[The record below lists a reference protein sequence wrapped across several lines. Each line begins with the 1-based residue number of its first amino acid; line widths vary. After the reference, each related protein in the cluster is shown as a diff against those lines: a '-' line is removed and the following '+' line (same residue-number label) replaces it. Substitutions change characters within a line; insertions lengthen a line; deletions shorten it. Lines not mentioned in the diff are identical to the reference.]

1 MADHVAKGQIQM
13 GIEFTVQE
21 RVALYGL
28 LADHSSDIIFKSD
41 ARGFI
46 LTASPAI
53 ERLGY
58 RLPAMLIGPHIRDLV
73 LPPFADAIEA
83 AHRAA
88 LAGHGEEYW
97 LEFPTASER
106 HAGHW
111 FEIQMRGLHD
121 AAGQPYGV
129 LCIMRSIA
137 ERKSL
142 EERLFAAELT
152 DPLTRLTNRVAF
164 VAMLEYMVTG
174 ERGGCLA
181 LFDLDHF
188 MTLNMRYGQ
197 TAGDEMLVAFADLLR
212 SLARREDII
221 SRIGGERFGLLL
233 PGLSADDAAE
243 LCQPIVETLAGL
255 GHLALGDGFSVT
267 TSAGIAPIDHSLDRT
282 IKRAEVALYLAKA
295 KGRSRVESSRDDLSL
310 MRWRG

>member
-1 MADHVAKGQIQM
+1 M
-13 GIEFTVQE
+13 GIEFTLHE
-21 RVALYGL
+21 RSALYGL
-28 LADHSSDIIFKSD
+28 LADNSNDIIFKSD
-41 ARGFI
+41 RRGFI

-58 RLPAMLIGPHIRDLV
+58 RLPALLIGPHIRDLV
-73 LPPFADAIEA
+73 LPQFADAIET

-88 LAGHGEEYW
+88 LAGQGDSRW
-97 LEFPTASER
+97 VEFPAAAECNGR
-106 HAGHW
+106 HW

-129 LCIMRSIA
+129 LCIMRSIS

-164 VAMLEYMVTG
+164 VSMLEYMVSG
-174 ERGGCLA
+174 EAGGCLA

-197 TAGDEMLVAFADLLR
+197 SAGDEMLCAFADLLR

-221 SRIGGERFGLLL
+221 SRLGGQRFGLLL
-233 PGLSADDAAE
+233 PGLSPEIATE
-243 LCQPIVETLAGL
+243 LCQPIVETLAEL
-255 GHLALGDGFSVT
+255 GRFALAHGFSVT
-267 TSAGIAPIDHSLDRT
+267 TSAGIAPIGHSLDRT
-282 IKRAEVALYLAKA
+282 IKRAEVALFLAKA
-295 KGRSRVESSRDDLSL
+295 KGRSRVECSGAA
-310 MRWRG
+310 MPM